1 MSDPVIPTPTT
12 PAPTAAPAPAASVES
27 EVEAVATKAE
37 AAFGKLVK
45 KYGLSVAVV
54 IVAVGA
60 FVFLHLL

>member
-12 PAPTAAPAPAASVES
+12 PAPVAAPSPAPSPAA
-27 EVEAVATKAE
+27 EVEAVAAKAE
-37 AAFGKLVK
+37 SAFGKLVK
-45 KYGLSVAVV
+45 KYGLATAIV